1 MPLSTEPAALL
12 ERATAIVAAQ
22 LAGLRELY
30 HDALHQQEGV
40 AQRARQLSRQLD
52 EAVVQEQ
59 FARERGL
66 STVAITA
73 RVKQL
78 RTEHAAAAEAEAEL
92 RRSLR
97 QLDQLIRQIEMS
109 STTLTRNV
117 EGVAADPWVQA
128 LRAQV
133 IKGREEERIRLARE
147 VHDGPAQVLA
157 NALMGV
163 EVCQNLLQEQ
173 KLEQLGS
180 ILSQLGD
187 SVREGL
193 REVRSFIAD
202 LRPGKLEEQG
212 LGPALHEYIRR
223 YRDTVSSPVVFEADP
238 LPRLPAEAEIVLYR
252 IVQEALQNAR
262 KHARGAPVRV
272 TLTARG
278 GRLHLIIR
286 DEGPGFDLREVIRR
300 AGRESWGLTSMR
312 ERAELIGAQLTVT
325 TRCGAGTEVH
335 VTMPLPQP
343 A

>member
-1 MPLSTEPAALL
+1 MSTEPAALL
-12 ERATAIVAAQ
+12 ERATAIVTAQ
-22 LAGLRELY
+22 LNELRDLY
-30 HDALHQQEGV
+30 HAALHQHEDIRRRVQ
-40 AQRARQLSRQLD
+40 QLSRQLD
-52 EAVVQEQ
+52 EAVIQER
-59 FARERGL
+59 FARERGM
-66 STVAITA
+66 STVAATA
-73 RVKQL
+73 RVNQI
-78 RTEHAAAAEAEAEL
+78 RAEHAAAAATEAEL
-92 RRSLR
+92 RRAMR

-109 STTLTRNV
+109 STTLTRNA

-128 LRAQV
+128 LRAQI

-157 NALMGV
+157 NVLMGV

-173 KLEQLGS
+173 HLDRLGS

-212 LGPALHEYIRR
+212 LVAALHEYIRR
-223 YRDTVSSPVVFEADP
+223 YRDTVSNAVHFEADP

-272 TLTARG
+272 TLTARNG
-278 GRLHLIIR
+278 QLQLIIR
-286 DEGPGFDLREVIRR
+286 DEGPGFDLREVSRR

-325 TRCGAGTEVH
+325 TRHGAGTEVY
-335 VTMPLPQP
+335 VKMPLPT
-343 A
+343 AR

>member
-1 MPLSTEPAALL
+1 MSTEPAVLL
-12 ERATAIVAAQ
+12 ERATAIVNAQ
-22 LAGLRELY
+22 LAELRQLY
-30 HDALHQQEGV
+30 QAALQQQESLV
-40 AQRARQLSRQLD
+40 QRVRLLSRQLD
-52 EAVVQEQ
+52 EAIIQEQ

-66 STVAITA
+66 STVAAAA
-73 RVKQL
+73 RVQQL
-78 RTEHAAAAEAEAEL
+78 RSEHTAAAQTESEL
-92 RRSLR
+92 HRALR

-109 STTLTRNV
+109 STTLTRHA
-117 EGVAADPWVQA
+117 EGIAADPWVQA
-128 LRAQV
+128 LRAQI

-173 KLEQLGS
+173 QLDRLGS

-212 LGPALHEYIRR
+212 LVAALHEYIRR
-223 YRDTVSSPVVFEADP
+223 YRDTVTNPVHFEADSI
-238 LPRLPAEAEIVLYR
+238 PRLPPEVEIVLYR

-272 TLTARG
+272 TLTLRKD
-278 GRLHLIIR
+278 RLYLSIR
-286 DEGPGFDLREVIRR
+286 DEGPGFDLREVSRR

-312 ERAELIGAQLTVT
+312 ERAELVGAQLTVI
-325 TRCGAGTEVH
+325 TRRGAGTEVQ
-335 VTMPLPQP
+335 VTMPLS
-343 A
+343 